1 MVSELRRL
9 VEALPGLVWTA
20 RPDGSAEFLS
30 HSWRDYTGMALEE
43 IAEFGWRAAIHP
55 TDLPILAERW
65 GKLVESGNS
74 GDIEARLRRHDGE
87 YRWFRFSC
95 SAMKDKAGRIVKWC
109 GVNTDIEEDVRAKQ
123 LASEVRQAELE
134 RPGAGAAAFEQ
145 MFRVVASG
153 GVDVEAEVTS
163 DESGLSRFLLSFKDL
178 AESRLSEAQLR
189 ATVHQL
195 NEAQRLS
202 RTGSASVDVLAD
214 EHAWSNELYRI
225 TEIEPGTPINFE
237 IFQRLILPEDRHIFE
252 KVIDAAQR
260 GIDSDFVLRIA
271 TKSGTVKHL
280 RGIARLANEFDG
292 RPVFIGALQDVTD
305 HKRAEEALRASEAAI
320 AASERELRLI
330 VDTIPGMVAVFSAS
344 GELEAVNDQVLQY
357 FGGGLERQKD
367 WDTNGH
373 VHPEDNL
380 RVVETFTRSIAAG
393 EPFELENRAR
403 RHDGAYR
410 WFHSRVTP
418 LKDANGRVVR
428 WYNLLIDIDDRKR
441 AETELRQ
448 AQYFLT
454 EAQRLSQTGSFT
466 WDPSIDE
473 EKWSE
478 EIYRIFDLDPATEVK
493 LPLIRQ
499 LVHPEDLPLL
509 EATIERGMAGLDM
522 DITARIV
529 TPRGVTKHVHV
540 IAHRMEHVADRP
552 VFVGAIQDVTHM
564 RLSENALK
572 GREAELKRSEAF
584 LAEGQRL
591 SSTGT
596 FLWYPDSNEMTFS
609 EELYRIHEID
619 PGLPMDSALHM
630 SRTHPDDVP
639 LVYATATR
647 FQREGGVII
656 YESRLRMPDG
666 RIKHVSTF
674 GREIVDQDGRRA
686 CLGVCQDLTAKK
698 LAEEALNKART
709 ELAHV
714 ARVSALGELTAS
726 IAHEVNQ
733 PLAGIMTNADICL
746 QMLAIDPP
754 DIDEVRATAQRT
766 LRDGARAS
774 EVIKRLR
781 AMFSRKEPTSEPV
794 DLCGAARE
802 VLALSAGQLQAAR
815 VSVRTEFPDDL
826 PTVLGDRIQLQQVI
840 LNLVLNAA
848 DAMRQVEQT
857 RRSLLLAAA
866 PDRNEQIVFSVRDV
880 GVGLGAG
887 NSEKVFETFYTT
899 KPEGMGIGLSV
910 SRSIVERHGGSLW
923 ASSNEDGPGATFRF
937 AIPCAPAPAPA
948 SRDHTKSKRGRSGV
962 NA

>member
-1 MVSELRRL
+1 MASELRRL

-43 IAEFGWRAAIHP
+43 IARFGWRAAIHP
-55 TDLPILAERW
+55 IDLPILAERW
-65 GKLVESGNS
+65 GKLVESGSS

-95 SAMKDKAGRIVKWC
+95 SAMKDKAGRITKWC

-123 LASEVRQAELE
+123 LASEMRQAEMK

-145 MFRVVASG
+145 MFRMVASG
-153 GVDVEAEVTS
+153 DGAAEAEANS
-163 DESGLSRFLLSFKDL
+163 DESGLSRFLLTFQDL

-252 KVIDAAQR
+252 QVIDAAGR

-271 TKSGTVKHL
+271 TKSGAVKHL
-280 RGIARLANEFDG
+280 RGIARLANEIDG
-292 RPVFIGALQDVTD
+292 RPVFIGALQDVTE
-305 HKRAEEALRASEAAI
+305 HKRAEEAL
-320 AASERELRLI
+320 AASERDLRLI
-330 VDTIPGMVAVFSAS
+330 VDSIPGMITVFSAT
-344 GELEAVNDQVLQY
+344 GELEFVSNQVVEY
-357 FGGGLERQKD
+357 FGAPLAEHKNWG
-367 WDTNGH
+367 TNGFT
-373 VHPEDNL
+373 HPEDAVWINEAFA
-380 RVVETFTRSIAAG
+380 RAIACG
-393 EPFELENRAR
+393 EPFEWEVRAR
-403 RHDGAYR
+403 RHDGVYR
-410 WFHSRVTP
+410 WFQSRGTP
-418 LKDANGRVVR
+418 LKDESGQIVR

-441 AETELRQ
+441 AEAELQQ

-478 EIYRIFDLDPATEVK
+478 EIYRIFDLDPATEIK
-493 LPLIRQ
+493 LPLVRQ
-499 LVHPEDLPLL
+499 LVHPDDLPLL
-509 EATIERGMAGLDM
+509 EATIGRGMAGLDM
-522 DITARIV
+522 DIAARIV
-529 TPRGVTKHVHV
+529 TPRGATKHVHV
-540 IAHRMEHVADRP
+540 IAHRMAHILDRP
-552 VFVGAIQDVTHM
+552 VFVGAIQDITDIK
-564 RLSENALK
+564 LSENALK
-572 GREAELKRSEAF
+572 AREEELRRSEAF

-596 FLWYPDSNEMTFS
+596 FLWFPDTNEMTFS
-609 EELYRIHEID
+609 AELYRIHELD
-619 PGLPMDSALHM
+619 PGQPMDSALHM

-639 LVYATATR
+639 LVYATAAR

-666 RIKHVSTF
+666 RIKYVSTF

-709 ELAHV
+709 DLAHV

-733 PLAGIMTNADICL
+733 PLAGIITNADICL
-746 QMLAIDPP
+746 QMLAVDPP
-754 DIDEVRATAQRT
+754 DLEEARATAQRT

-781 AMFSRKEPTSEPV
+781 AMFSRKEPTSEAV
-794 DLCGAARE
+794 DLVGAARE

-815 VSVRTEFPDDL
+815 VSVRTDFPDDL
-826 PTVLGDRIQLQQVI
+826 PKVLGDRVQLQQVI

-848 DAMRQVEQT
+848 DAMREVEQA
-857 RRSLLLAAA
+857 RRKLVLAAA
-866 PDRNEQIVFSVRDV
+866 PDGTERILFSVRDV
-880 GVGLGAG
+880 GVGLGPG
-887 NSEKVFETFYTT
+887 SSEKLFETFYTT

-923 ASSNEDGPGATFRF
+923 ATSNDDGPGATFRF
-937 AIPCAPAPAPA
+937 AIPCAPAPAD
-948 SRDHTKSKRGRSGV
+948 RDRAKSKRGQSGV